1 MSREGLHV
9 SKERGVSRKR
19 GDEKRKG
26 ELMHLNAIYSIYASL
41 ANVFLSIELV

>member
-1 MSREGLHV
+1 MFLKKGEYQ
-9 SKERGVSRKR
+9 ER